1 MMTKKT
7 QSIFLPRSISKKLQV
22 VGEQIKAARLRR
34 NLTIEQIAERAQCSA
49 LTVSKVEKGVPT
61 VAMGTYLRVLYTL
74 QLADDIDLLAKN
86 DPLGRD
92 IQDIE
97 LRKRA
102 SGSR

>member
-1 MMTKKT
+1 M
-7 QSIFLPRSISKKLQV
+7 
-22 VGEQIKAARLRR
+22 
-34 NLTIEQIAERAQCSA
+34 TIEQIVERAQCSA

-61 VAMGTYLRVLYTL
+61 VVMGTYLRVLYTL

-86 DPLGRD
+86 DPLGSD

>member
-1 MMTKKT
+1 
-7 QSIFLPRSISKKLQV
+7 
-22 VGEQIKAARLRR
+22 
-34 NLTIEQIAERAQCSA
+34 
-49 LTVSKVEKGVPT
+49 
-61 VAMGTYLRVLYTL
+61 MGTYLRVLYTL

>member
-1 MMTKKT
+1 MTKRT
-7 QSIFLPRSISKKLQV
+7 NSTLLPRLVLKKLQIA
-22 VGEQIKAARLRR
+22 GEQIKAARLRR

-86 DPLGRD
+86 DSLGRD